1 MRSWTDPKHVRD
13 TWERGGK
20 DTERR
25 KETKHQP
32 RSSSQRNTRAWIHP
46 FGPVET
52 VRNMAYDGS
61 KGQDMQQG
69 KQGNRTNTH
78 QNDKKRG
85 HENHAESTVGNGTT
99 HIPSKHVAHTIHSAL
114 QDGASVLEEQ
124 THANVLNAL
133 QAADA
138 RSNLETKRKVEAKD
152 NNQDLHKLN
161 SLEVPL
167 GQALQARDAVLLER
181 LLSTASIPVIQRTVE
196 RLDSLSIQLLVK
208 AILDSVESSPSRA
221 EKVAT
226 WLSSIMKSHMAYM
239 MSAPEVQKEIMR
251 LNQLA
256 EERLRTYQGLQGL
269 SGRLNLAIGK

>member
-1 MRSWTDPKHVRD
+1 M
-13 TWERGGK
+13 
-20 DTERR
+20 
-25 KETKHQP
+25 
-32 RSSSQRNTRAWIHP
+32 
-46 FGPVET
+46 
-52 VRNMAYDGS
+52 
-61 KGQDMQQG
+61 
-69 KQGNRTNTH
+69 
-78 QNDKKRG
+78 
-85 HENHAESTVGNGTT
+85 GNGTT

-133 QAADA
+133 QAAEA
-138 RSNLETKRKVEAKD
+138 RNNAETKKKAEAKD

-181 LLSTASIPVIQRTVE
+181 LLSTASTPVIERTVE
-196 RLDSLSIQLLVK
+196 RLDSVSIQLLVK

-221 EKVAT
+221 EKAAT

>member
-1 MRSWTDPKHVRD
+1 MEGSQ
-13 TWERGGK
+13 ERLEDGGK
-20 DTERR
+20 DNERWNG
-25 KETKHQP
+25 TK
-32 RSSSQRNTRAWIHP
+32 RNTCAWIHP
-46 FGPVET
+46 TGPGET
-52 VRNMAYDGS
+52 VQSMAHDGS
-61 KGQDMQQG
+61 KDRDT
-69 KQGNRTNTH
+69 KQGNQTNRTNTH
-78 QNDKKRG
+78 HDDRKRE
-85 HENHAESTVGNGTT
+85 HEDRAEANMGNGTT

-133 QAADA
+133 QAAEA
-138 RSNLETKRKVEAKD
+138 RNNAETKKKAEAKD

-181 LLSTASIPVIQRTVE
+181 LLSTASTPVIERTVE
-196 RLDSLSIQLLVK
+196 RLDSVSIQLLVK

-221 EKVAT
+221 EKAAT

-256 EERLRTYQGLQGL
+256 EERLGTYQGLQGL